1 MKILTALAD
10 LRDTH
15 KFTYNSE
22 IEYAVGAAVKSMGPE
37 IVLNTIPLQ
46 VFILLLYQ

>member
-1 MKILTALAD
+1 MAKILITLAD

-46 VFILLLYQ
+46 VCIFLK